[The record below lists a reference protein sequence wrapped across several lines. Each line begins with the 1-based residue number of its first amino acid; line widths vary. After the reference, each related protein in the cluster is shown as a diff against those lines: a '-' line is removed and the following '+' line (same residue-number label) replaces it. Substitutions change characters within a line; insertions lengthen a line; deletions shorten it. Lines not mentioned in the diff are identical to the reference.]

1 MFGPCK
7 KCGGYALND
16 YPESGLCD
24 VCVRQAEL
32 DKWGIKISHG
42 NPKTLLFV
50 LPIVPKGQMRARS
63 RAVTS
68 KSGKPYAMTYKAAE
82 QKNREDGLKALLRQA
97 IASSESASELP
108 TTRPVSITIVADM
121 PKAAS
126 WSKKRKANPG
136 HHTSRPDVDNLAK
149 QVLDC
154 CNGMLWVDDSQ
165 VFSLL
170 ISKRYSNTPKYVI
183 EMLIFNQDQ

>member
-1 MFGPCK
+1 MYGPCK
-7 KCGGYALND
+7 NCGGYALND

-24 VCVRQAEL
+24 KCVRQVEL
-32 DKWGIKISHG
+32 DKWGIKISQAG
-42 NPKTLLFV
+42 SKSFLFV
-50 LPIVPKGQMRARS
+50 LPIVPKGQMRSRS
-63 RAVTS
+63 RAEMS
-68 KSGKPYAMTYKAAE
+68 KSGKSYAMTYKAPE
-82 QKNREDGLKALLRQA
+82 QKNREDGLKALLREK
-97 IASSESASELP
+97 IASSENASELP
-108 TTRPVSITIVADM
+108 TTCPVRISIVAEM
-121 PKAAS
+121 PKGAS
-126 WSKKRKANPG
+126 WSKKRKADPG